1 MDHSLFFYMAGVP
14 VLGLA
19 AQWLAWRLRVPS
31 ILLLLLGGVGLG
43 FFVKIDDLLL
53 DIAGSDEPFLAAQI
67 LFPIVSLSVAV
78 ILFEGGL
85 TLKFSELHESGKTVL
100 RLVTLGA
107 LISWILTSF
116 AASYLLGF
124 DYRLAILLGA
134 ILVVTGPTVVAPM
147 IRHIRPTR
155 KVASI
160 VKWEGIVVDPI
171 GAVLA
176 VLVFELMFHADHSD
190 QRIMTAL
197 CLITL
202 TAVVGLVFGALIGW
216 LLTLVVQNFWIPDHL
231 HGVLFLAS
239 ALGSF
244 ALSNLIVEE
253 SGLVTV
259 TVLGIFLANQKAVSL
274 EHIVQFKENLGVILI
289 SCLFIVLGS
298 RLDLSSL
305 MDDGVWRL
313 LFLAALILLIRP
325 ASVLLSSWKT
335 EASFREQLLVG
346 ALAPRGIVAAA
357 VASVFSLKIVADGHG
372 SEEMLALAKQAEAL
386 VPVTFLVI
394 IGTVMFYGLTSAPL
408 ARALQLADSNPQGML
423 IAGAESWIQKLA
435 QVLEKAGVPV
445 VLVDTNYRNVSEAR
459 MSGLRAY
466 CASILSEDIEESADL
481 SGIGRLLAMT
491 GNDEVNV
498 LATREYAHLFGKV
511 NVYQLPPNN
520 QSSGGRGSLKETKR
534 ARELFGGGLNQ
545 RRLSEL
551 VRQGHEMKATSL
563 TPEYTLD
570 DFRKTHGEEAKILF
584 LIDSPQRVQISLAG
598 ETMRSDGKQTVIAL
612 IPPKTNSA

>member
-1 MDHSLFFYMAGVP
+1 MDHSLFFYLAGVP
-14 VLGLA
+14 VLGLV

-53 DIAGSDEPFLAAQI
+53 NIADSEEPFLAAQI

-107 LISWILTSF
+107 LISWILTSL

-176 VLVFELMFHADHSD
+176 VLVFELLFHSSHSD
-190 QRIMTAL
+190 QPVMTAL
-197 CLITL
+197 SLITL
-202 TAVVGLVFGALIGW
+202 TAVIGGVFGVAIGW
-216 LLTLVVQNFWIPDHL
+216 MLTKVVAKFWIPDHL

-259 TVLGIFLANQKAVSL
+259 TVLGIFLANQKSVSL
-274 EHIVQFKENLGVILI
+274 DHIVQFKENLGVILI
-289 SCLFIVLGS
+289 SCLFIILGS

-305 MDDGVWRL
+305 LDDGIWRL
-313 LFLAALILLIRP
+313 LFLAALILVIRP
-325 ASVLLSSWKT
+325 ASVLLSSWGT

-357 VASVFSLKIVADGHG
+357 VASVFALKIIADSHN
-372 SEEMLALAKQAEAL
+372 SEDMVGLAEQAEAL

-408 ARALQLADSNPQGML
+408 ARALHLADSNPQGML

-435 QVLEKAGVPV
+435 HVLDKAGVPV

-459 MSGLRAY
+459 MNGLRAY
-466 CASILSEDIEESADL
+466 CSSILSETIEESADL

-498 LATREYAHLFGKV
+498 LATSEYAHLFGKA

-520 QSSGGRGSLKETKR
+520 ESTGGRGSVKELKR

-551 VRQGHEMKATSL
+551 VRQGHEMKATPL
-563 TPEYTLD
+563 TDEYTLD
-570 DFRKTHGEEAKILF
+570 DFRQTHGEEAKILF
-584 LIDSPQRVQISLAG
+584 LIDSPQRVQISLVG

-612 IPPKTNSA
+612 IPPKPASA